1 MAGIL
6 TQESHNEIA
15 QHLSIQSLAI
25 RFFPQIGC
33 LVVLGKA
40 DNNLV
45 PPLGALC
52 DSSRNIV
59 VAALILHTGHLW
71 EALYLPTS
79 SFSSNRRQ
87 SCITSRRACM
97 SLTRWVFLTECIVV
111 AFAARCHVVAVLR

>member
-15 QHLSIQSLAI
+15 KYLSIQSLAI

-52 DSSRNIV
+52 DSSQHRGGSADSAHWSSLGSIV
-59 VAALILHTGHLW
+59 PPDFEFQFESQTELHYKSPRMHELDKVG
-71 EALYLPTS
+71 
-79 SFSSNRRQ
+79 
-87 SCITSRRACM
+87 
-97 SLTRWVFLTECIVV
+97 VFD
-111 AFAARCHVVAVLR
+111 